1 MREIRQQPESFE
13 HEVLDTAMDAG
24 NILLENGAELAR
36 VEDTMDRIC
45 RHYGVDGSFFILS
58 NGIFTTGSC
67 RMDPG
72 FARVRHIPVN
82 RADLSR
88 VVDVNQLSRDIEK
101 KDLSLE
107 EVQAEIIRIRQMPGK
122 RHWLQIL
129 AAGIGSAGFCYMFG
143 GSARDCV
150 ASGITG
156 LLLWI
161 IWLYICMP
169 HLSRILG
176 HLTGG
181 AAAAC
186 FSLLLYSMGI
196 GDSLSHIIIGAVI
209 PLVPGVPFTNGI
221 RDIASGDYLA
231 GIVRLLDAL
240 LVFMCIAIGVG
251 FVLTAYYRVSGGA
264 L

>member
-1 MREIRQQPESFE
+1 MRETCQQPESFE

-24 NILLENGAELAR
+24 NILLENGAELTR

-82 RADLSR
+82 RAQLNR
-88 VVDVNQLSRDIEK
+88 VVAINQLSRDIEK

-107 EVQAEIIRIRQMPGK
+107 EVQHEIERIRTLPGE
-122 RHWLQIL
+122 RRWLQIL

-143 GSARDCV
+143 GSLYDSA
-150 ASGITG
+150 ASFITG
-156 LLLWI
+156 MLLWVL
-161 IWLYICMP
+161 WLFVCMP

-181 AAAAC
+181 AAAAML
-186 FSLLLYSMGI
+186 SLLLFSMGF
-196 GDSLSHIIIGAVI
+196 GDSLSHMIIGAVI

-221 RDIASGDYLA
+221 RDIAAGDYLA

-251 FVLTAYYRVSGGA
+251 FVLTAYNRVSGGA